1 MKKLLKLF
9 LPVAFVLSLAL
20 AGPGFQG
27 STSAVDVFQNTCGG
41 NASNTDVCNDVGKQK
56 SNGTNPVIRILK
68 AAINVVSYIAG
79 IAAIIGII
87 ASGLR
92 LILAGGDA
100 NAAASARTG
109 LTYSLVGIAI
119 VAIAQIIV
127 AFVLNRV

>member
-1 MKKLLKLF
+1 
-9 LPVAFVLSLAL
+9 
-20 AGPGFQG
+20 
-27 STSAVDVFQNTCGG
+27 
-41 NASNTDVCNDVGKQK
+41 VGKQK